1 MSFLLSLLASA
12 APAATTVPPP
22 PDPVTLVDRAA
33 ARRGDRSHVLVLGTA
48 HLSTLPKD
56 MDFTRFA
63 PLLDRLAA
71 WKPRQIAVES
81 LSGAQCDYLRAYAF
95 AYPETAEDYCFDPA
109 PARTALAIDGADA
122 ERTVLEMLAQP
133 SHSAA
138 DRRRMAGLFLAMGEA
153 DSALLQWERLPEA
166 DHHASAELPQ
176 PLVDILTKRAESR
189 NENVV
194 IAVALAKR
202 LGLERIYPV
211 DDHTGDRAARVEDG
225 NTYGQQIQAIWDSPA
240 LTAASK
246 IRDVERSQML
256 AGGAVVNWYRFLN
269 SPASAKMAIET
280 DFAAAAGSTKYPE
293 TGRNYLAYWETRNLR
308 MVANIR
314 EVVGPDGRVLAVV
327 GASHKPFYERYLSM
341 TSDIVIDDIEQVLA
355 D

>member
-1 MSFLLSLLASA
+1 MSFLLSLLAAA
-12 APAATTVPPP
+12 APAATIAVPP

-33 ARRGDRSHVLVLGTA
+33 ARRGDRSHALVLGTA
-48 HLSTLPKD
+48 HLSNLPKD

-63 PLLDRLAA
+63 PLLDRLEA

-133 SHSAA
+133 SHTAA

-153 DSALLQWERLPEA
+153 DSALLQWEGLPETER
-166 DHHASAELPQ
+166 HASADLPQ
-176 PLVDILTKRAESR
+176 PLVDILTKRAGWR

-202 LGLERIYPV
+202 LGLDRIYPV
-211 DDHTGDRAARVEDG
+211 DDHTGDRAARIEDG
-225 NTYGQQIQAIWDSPA
+225 NAYGQQLQTIWDSPA

-246 IRDVERSQML
+246 IRDIERSQML
-256 AGGAVVNWYRFLN
+256 AGGSVVEWYRFLN
-269 SPASAKMAIET
+269 SPSSARMAVET

-314 EVVGPDGRVLAVV
+314 EVAGPNGRVLAIV

-341 TSDIVIDDIEQVLA
+341 TSDIVIDDMERVLA